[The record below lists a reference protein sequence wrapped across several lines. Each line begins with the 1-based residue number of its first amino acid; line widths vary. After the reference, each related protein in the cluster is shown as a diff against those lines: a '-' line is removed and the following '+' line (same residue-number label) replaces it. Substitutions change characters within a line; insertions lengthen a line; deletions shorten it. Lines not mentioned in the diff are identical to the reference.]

1 MGFWLHSLKWGLDIS
16 PVLPDHSTQMRL
28 KTPFHGRGLRIP
40 GGLTLAFVF
49 LSAAGGQP
57 AADVRKAELIAR
69 GLALMEQGN
78 YREAANLL
86 EEAWE
91 RDSSDAALAENLAI
105 CLLHGRR
112 AHEGAYRLMKE
123 ALALGGKASILVD
136 HIHEN
141 AFLAAG
147 IANDTCKG
155 RLSLQKG
162 RLSFV
167 SSLPEHSFSM
177 LTSEVK
183 SMKRNRLLG
192 AERGAFHIESARGK
206 KTNFSPADWQ
216 QKTTEIIFRIWESGR

>member
-1 MGFWLHSLKWGLDIS
+1 
-16 PVLPDHSTQMRL
+16 MRL
-28 KTPFHGRGLRIP
+28 QTPILSRGLRIP
-40 GGLTLAFVF
+40 GGLTLALVF
-49 LSAAGGQP
+49 LSGAGGQP
-57 AADVRKAELIAR
+57 AADIRKAELIAR

-86 EEAWE
+86 EDAWE

-162 RLSFV
+162 RISFV
-167 SSLPEHSFSM
+167 SSLPEHSFSL

-183 SMKRNRLLG
+183 AVKRNRVLG
-192 AERGAFHIESARGK
+192 AERGAFHIESVRGK
-206 KTNFSPADWQ
+206 KINFSPADWQ
-216 QKTTEIIFRIWESGR
+216 GRTTEIIFRLWDTER